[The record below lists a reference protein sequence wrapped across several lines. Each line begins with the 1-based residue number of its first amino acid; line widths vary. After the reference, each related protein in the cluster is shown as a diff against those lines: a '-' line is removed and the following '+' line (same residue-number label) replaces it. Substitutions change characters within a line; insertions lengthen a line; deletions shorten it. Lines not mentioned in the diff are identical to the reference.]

1 VTIKERQGAATNGT
15 TEPTLVQAE
24 ATPLQGKHV
33 TAIRRGA
40 LKRNLGAACGLV
52 FLVGIGLLALLAPLL
67 HGPGPLAMSPKHA
80 FAGPSASF
88 WFGSDELGR
97 DLFARVIYGG
107 RVSLGAA
114 LVVVVCGASIG
125 IPLGLV
131 AGYAGRATDAIF
143 MRLADVLFAIPAI
156 LLAMGLI
163 AILGQGAINAAI
175 AVTIVSIPGFAR
187 LTRASVLAEKER
199 DYVLAAR
206 SLGAGS
212 GRIMVRTIL
221 PNCLGPLIVQAAFVA
236 SWAVLLEASLSF
248 LGLGVKPPTPSWGQ
262 MLSTGKDFLYRAPW
276 YGVFPGAAL
285 TLVVL
290 SLNSL
295 GDTAQRVVDRGWR
308 SL

>member
-1 VTIKERQGAATNGT
+1 MIDAFAGKEGDTPTVSGHVTVDDSSTMLQRSRQVSITGVIRRNVGAAS
-15 TEPTLVQAE
+15 
-24 ATPLQGKHV
+24 
-33 TAIRRGA
+33 A
-40 LKRNLGAACGLV
+40 LCLLI
-52 FLVGIGLLALLAPLL
+52 LIGLLAIVAPLV
-67 HGPGPLAMSPKHA
+67 GIPDALATHPKEA
-80 FAGPSASF
+80 FSSPSASF

-97 DLFARVIYGG
+97 DMFARVVFGA

-114 LVVVVCGASIG
+114 LVVVICGALIG
-125 IPLGLV
+125 VPLGLV
-131 AGYAGRATDAIF
+131 AGYLGGVTDAIF
-143 MRLADVLFAIPAI
+143 MRLVDVLFAFPAI

-163 AILGQGAINAAI
+163 AILGQGALNAAI
-175 AVTIVSIPGFAR
+175 AVTVVSVPGFAR
-187 LTRASVLAEKER
+187 LTRASVLTEKER

-206 SLGAGS
+206 SVGAAN
-212 GRIMVRTIL
+212 GRIMLRTIL

-285 TLVVL
+285 ALVVL
-290 SLNSL
+290 SLNAL
-295 GDTAQRVVDRGWR
+295 GDIAQRVVDRGWR